1 MIKYRL
7 MEKKDIDAVFAIN
20 EASFSMP
27 WTRTQIEQILS
38 DEKMLYVVADLDDV
52 VLGYCGMYRVLDE
65 GNITQVAV
73 SSDMRGRRIATA
85 MMKTLISLAKD
96 EGIHFFTLEVRLS
109 NEPAIS
115 LYKKSGFVIMGR
127 RKNYYSNP
135 TEDGLIMNLE

>member
-1 MIKYRL
+1 